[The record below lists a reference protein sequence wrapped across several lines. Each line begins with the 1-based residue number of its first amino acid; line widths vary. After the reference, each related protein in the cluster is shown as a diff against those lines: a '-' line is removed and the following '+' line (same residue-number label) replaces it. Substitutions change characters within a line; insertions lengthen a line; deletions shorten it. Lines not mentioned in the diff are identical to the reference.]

1 MNGYQQYKD
10 QAVHTMTKSELL
22 QLVYSELLKRLTR
35 AEMAIDAEQMD
46 IFDESVS
53 RSIEI
58 VQYLM
63 KTLDFNYPI
72 SKELS
77 RMYQF
82 FHYELNRAKAGR
94 NKEILQELR
103 PLIIELRDTFLE
115 AGKRCGY

>member
-1 MNGYQQYKD
+1 MNGYQQYKE
-10 QAVHTMTKSELL
+10 QTVHTMTKGELL
-22 QLVYSELLKRLTR
+22 QLVYDELLKRLTR
-35 AEMAIDAEQMD
+35 SELALEAEQMD
-46 IFDESVS
+46 VFEESVS

-72 SKELS
+72 SKELN

-94 NKEILQELR
+94 NREILVELR
-103 PLIIELRDTFLE
+103 PLIVELRDTFLE